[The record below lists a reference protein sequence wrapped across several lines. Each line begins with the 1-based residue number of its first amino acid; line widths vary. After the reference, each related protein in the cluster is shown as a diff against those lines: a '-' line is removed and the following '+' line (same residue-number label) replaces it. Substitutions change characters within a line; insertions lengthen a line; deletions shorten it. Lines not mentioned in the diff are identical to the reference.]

1 MGLHGRDLLFRQLSM
16 AALIGARLNALLRER
31 GMSQKELAEAK
42 DLTPAAVSRYIKQV
56 LRALKTSANAHRKAR
71 QKHRFRRARTNLMKL
86 IA

>member
-1 MGLHGRDLLFRQLSM
+1 
-16 AALIGARLNALLRER
+16 
-31 GMSQKELAEAK
+31 MSQKELAEAK